1 MDNNK
6 IGKLIAD
13 LRKKQGLTQEQL
25 GEKVGVGFRSVSK
38 WECGKTL
45 PDIGIVNELSK
56 ILGISSDEL
65 LSGELKIKEDIPN
78 KKKTSPK
85 LIITISILT
94 LIIIFIS
101 TIFITQKNKTYTYKI
116 FSAETKEYFVDGI
129 ANYNN
134 GKISVSI
141 NTLYFKDEE
150 LNNTI
155 IQNHEYKITINEKF
169 LFGYGYIENVNA
181 LNNPVTIKEFTNNLK
196 IIFDSTTKVSKSL
209 IDKNDMI
216 IKMQFLTNQNEE
228 LEKELKLNLVV
239 DKNQKN
245 NN

>member
-6 IGKLIAD
+6 IGKLIAE
-13 LRKKQGLTQEQL
+13 LRRKQGLTQEQL

-65 LSGELKIKEDIPN
+65 LSGELKVKEEIPN

-101 TIFITQKNKTYTYKI
+101 TIFITQKNKTYTYRI
-116 FSAETKEYFVDGI
+116 SSTETKEYFVDGI

-150 LNNTI
+150 INNII
-155 IQNHEYKITINEKF
+155 IQNYEYKITINEKF
-169 LFGYGYIENVNA
+169 LFGYGYIETADN
-181 LNNPVTIKEFTNNLK
+181 LNNSISIGEYTNNLK
-196 IIFDSTTKVSKSL
+196 IIFDSSTKVSKNIL
-209 IDKNDMI
+209 DQNNMTLK
-216 IKMQFLTNQNEE
+216 IKFLTSKNEE
-228 LEKELKLNLVV
+228 LEKELKLKLVV
-239 DKNQKN
+239 DKKRKN
-245 NN
+245 RD